1 MVTAVIRKFSHH
13 FCVVTSNR
21 MIQDPIFDYYRNRLS
36 TFKFGHGRKKTKR
49 EIDKTFASAN
59 KERTH
64 FRLLNACYD
73 DFIRYMAGR
82 GIAEDSWEIEEVR
95 MYVPT
100 PVDFNCIF
108 PHPLREK
115 QVEIKDFI
123 STRPPKPILPNMH
136 YYPQRVIPLQMGGGK
151 TLIALYMAAHFGF
164 RTMIEV
170 SKRYR
175 ENWVSNVC
183 GKDAKLDVDVSD
195 VLVIQSHTDLVRAI
209 RKAKAKYEKFDYKI
223 IIAHKST
230 ISNFVNAYVRGEPEF
245 KQYGIK
251 VEDLYKVLGVGLLI
265 RDEVHEELH
274 ANAKQ
279 DLHRHV
285 PLVINLSATLEFDDP
300 KVDEM
305 CKLVFPLDS
314 RFNAGE
320 WNKYIEV
327 LAVRYGLQLPTK
339 LKWYQYKNGPYNQAE
354 FEKSIL
360 KDKFKFDLYAN
371 FICNLIMEYFE
382 LIHEPGDK
390 LAVYAHTIAMC
401 THLQAYIEDRFSQYS
416 VNRYVGEDDYEDLI
430 SADIVVTTPGSA
442 GTGQDIKGLRR
453 VIMTNAIKSSQKNFQ
468 VAGRL
473 RELFELDSKGV
484 VRDVMFLYLVCNDIQ
499 QQVDYHFFKRS
510 KFRGKMKSQN
520 EIETGFYL

>member
-1 MVTAVIRKFSHH
+1 MVTAVIRKYSHH
-13 FCVVTSNR
+13 FVVVTSNR
-21 MIQDPIFDYYRNRLS
+21 IIQVPIFDYYRNRLS
-36 TFKFGHGRKKTKR
+36 TFKFGHGRQKAKR

-64 FRLLNACYD
+64 FRMLNACYD

-82 GIAEDSWEIEEVR
+82 GISEQTWQVEEVR
-95 MYVPT
+95 MYVPV
-100 PVDFNCIF
+100 PVEFKCIF

-123 STRPPKPILPNMH
+123 SAQPTKPYLPNMFYH
-136 YYPQRVIPLQMGGGK
+136 PQRVIPLQMGGGK
-151 TLIALYMAAHFGF
+151 TLIALYVAAMLGV

-175 ENWVSNVC
+175 ENWLSNLY
-183 GKDAKLDVDVSD
+183 GNDAKLDVTSED
-195 VLVIQSHTDLVRAI
+195 VLVIQSQTDLIRAI
-209 RKAKAKYEKFDYKI
+209 RKAKTKYEKFDYKI
-223 IIAHKST
+223 IVAHKST
-230 ISNFVNAYVRGEPEF
+230 ISGFINSYVRNEAQF
-245 KQYGIK
+245 KDYGIK
-251 VEDLYKVLGVGLLI
+251 VEDLYKVLGVGVLI

-305 CKLVFPLDS
+305 CKLVFPLES

-320 WNKYIEV
+320 WNKYIDV
-327 LAVRYGLQLPTK
+327 LALRYNLHLPTK

-360 KDKFKFDLYAN
+360 ASKEKFNLYAA
-371 FICNLIMEYFE
+371 FISNIVTEYFQF
-382 LIHEPGDK
+382 IHEPGDK
-390 LAVYAHTIAMC
+390 LAIYAHTIAMC
-401 THLQAYIEDRFSQYS
+401 TKLQEYIDDDFGEYS

-453 VIMTNAIKSSQKNFQ
+453 VIMTNAVKSSQKNFQ

-484 VRDVMFLYLVCNDIQ
+484 VRDVMFLYFVCNDIQ
-499 QQVDYHFFKRS
+499 QQVDYHSFKRS